1 MFNRDAFQREECSG
15 EDACKET
22 KDALFGPRYL
32 DSGKYRQ
39 ALKRDHRGGGQR
51 RLSSD
56 RRRGGGVSYRGKYGH
71 FSGRLHLLWR
81 EGDEAFTGDFEGHFP
96 ACPL

>member
-56 RRRGGGVSYRGKYGH
+56 RR
-71 FSGRLHLLWR
+71 GRLFPLKIRSFLR
-81 EGDEAFTGDFEGHFP
+81 EALYAMERGQ
-96 ACPL
+96 